1 MSAIDKKFESKN
13 FKGWKNLDLK
23 NLPVDGKRYNSYEF
37 MQKEWE
43 YMWPKIWLLLGREEE
58 IPNSGDYQME
68 DFGKESFLMVRQDDG
83 SIKSFY
89 NVCQHRGARLT
100 FNDVGTTEAF
110 ICPYHGWKWRK
121 DGKLVEAQDSED
133 FPQGDPCQNLKLEEV
148 KTETFAGFIWI
159 NMDKNA
165 CSLREWLGPIW
176 EDWEAYEIHKWKRYV
191 AQTVN
196 MPCNWKIIL
205 DNFNE
210 SYHLNTVHAPEKA
223 ITKKRMPSGVDTS
236 YKNTQFD
243 LSEEGHNRMIM
254 QAGYGPAGSFE
265 EGGLIEDPLAT
276 VMKDWEID
284 PSEFTGRGIDTREAI
299 QKAKRELGG
308 KRGYTHYD
316 NLYDEQLT
324 DAFHYTLFP
333 NFAVSLWADG
343 FHFLRARPH
352 ATDPE
357 KCVFDNWWYASNP
370 KNETSPIRS
379 TVGIHERGNF
389 AIEPDIFDHGEKSL
403 GQTIDQDAVV
413 FIFQQHGL
421 RSRGFNGA
429 YFAGQEKR
437 VHRFHEM
444 IESYFEE

>member
-1 MSAIDKKFESKN
+1 
-13 FKGWKNLDLK
+13 
-23 NLPVDGKRYNSYEF
+23 
-37 MQKEWE
+37 
-43 YMWPKIWLLLGREEE
+43 
-58 IPNSGDYQME
+58 
-68 DFGKESFLMVRQDDG
+68 
-83 SIKSFY
+83 
-89 NVCQHRGARLT
+89 
-100 FNDVGTTEAF
+100 
-110 ICPYHGWKWRK
+110 
-121 DGKLVEAQDSED
+121 
-133 FPQGDPCQNLKLEEV
+133 
-148 KTETFAGFIWI
+148 
-159 NMDKNA
+159 MDKNA

-370 KNETSPIRS
+370 KYETSPIRS

>member
-1 MSAIDKKFESKN
+1 
-13 FKGWKNLDLK
+13 
-23 NLPVDGKRYNSYEF
+23 
-37 MQKEWE
+37 
-43 YMWPKIWLLLGREEE
+43 
-58 IPNSGDYQME
+58 
-68 DFGKESFLMVRQDDG
+68 
-83 SIKSFY
+83 
-89 NVCQHRGARLT
+89 
-100 FNDVGTTEAF
+100 
-110 ICPYHGWKWRK
+110 
-121 DGKLVEAQDSED
+121 
-133 FPQGDPCQNLKLEEV
+133 
-148 KTETFAGFIWI
+148 
-159 NMDKNA
+159 
-165 CSLREWLGPIW
+165 
-176 EDWEAYEIHKWKRYV
+176 
-191 AQTVN
+191 
-196 MPCNWKIIL
+196 
-205 DNFNE
+205 
-210 SYHLNTVHAPEKA
+210 
-223 ITKKRMPSGVDTS
+223 
-236 YKNTQFD
+236 
-243 LSEEGHNRMIM
+243 
-254 QAGYGPAGSFE
+254 
-265 EGGLIEDPLAT
+265 
-276 VMKDWEID
+276 MKDWELD

-389 AIEPDIFDHGEKSL
+389 AIEPDIFNHGEKSL

-413 FIFQQHGL
+413 FIFQQYGL